1 MVLFSSYGWYPRY
14 RVVPKTSGLPEISG
28 NTRCFGLPATR
39 WFPKLN
45 RVGSGIERNTGF
57 GYPLG
62 TGYHS
67 EWQWLLRKFWPQLI
81 FKKARDILEGV
92 KQTCPLHPLG
102 SSIKHLYWNESKGNC
117 YCRLESLKSKC
128 RKFSFDNLKIQTL
141 RRAERIPAWELLQ
154 SFSAPQVTRSTVTN
168 QQKTAGEE

>member
-1 MVLFSSYGWYPRY
+1 MYISLNITSS
-14 RVVPKTSGLPEISG
+14 I
-28 NTRCFGLPATR
+28 NTTNQINQIIRDGIFKPA
-39 WFPKLN
+39 FK
-45 RVGSGIERNTGF
+45 SA
-57 GYPLG
+57 
-62 TGYHS
+62 YHS

-102 SSIKHLYWNESKGNC
+102 LNIKHLYWNESKGNC

-141 RRAERIPAWELLQ
+141 RRVERIPAWELLQ